1 MNKIKIVKTAAE
13 EEYDNCYKNLVDNL
27 VKQNEKI
34 LIGVALKKLVEKYI
48 QRLNHLRVVFY
59 DNNIMN
65 VALMHQLGDDTFFR
79 YSCFYPPDGFYI
91 SLNNTIGTPSVE
103 KANNDSITIGAIK
116 KCVLK
121 LLAQDEKREEIN
133 IYPHDVRHWI
143 FKCQYSLDNVGAD
156 MPRETLFEVVGAN
169 NFEEATKQFLKKLSD
184 LKTEVTFSDFE
195 FWQVD
200 CFVKLFTATVN
211 LKREPVLVGQID
223 KSNIPANEFI
233 FIICPEVY

>member
-91 SLNNTIGTPSVE
+91 SLNDTIGTPAVE
-103 KANNDSITIGAIK
+103 KADGESMRAIK
-116 KCVLK
+116 NCVLE
-121 LLAQDEKREEIN
+121 LLAQDEKREEIS
-133 IYPHDVRHWI
+133 IFPHDVRHWI

-156 MPRETLFEVVGAN
+156 MSGETFFEVVGAN
-169 NFEEATKQFLKKLSD
+169 NFVEATKQLLKKLSD
-184 LKTEVTFSDFE
+184 LTADIFFDFE
-195 FWQVD
+195 FWQAD
-200 CFVKLFTATVN
+200 RFVKLFTATVN
-211 LKREPVLVGQID
+211 LKREPVLVSKIGR
-223 KSNIPANEFI
+223 SNIPANEFI

>member
-91 SLNNTIGTPSVE
+91 SLNDTIGTPAVE
-103 KANNDSITIGAIK
+103 KADGESMRAIK
-116 KCVLK
+116 NCVLE
-121 LLAQDEKREEIN
+121 LLAQDEKREEIS
-133 IYPHDVRHWI
+133 IFPHDVRHWI

-156 MPRETLFEVVGAN
+156 MSGETFFEVVGAN
-169 NFEEATKQFLKKLSD
+169 NFEEATKQLLKKLSD
-184 LKTEVTFSDFE
+184 LTADIFFDFE
-195 FWQVD
+195 FWQAD
-200 CFVKLFTATVN
+200 RFVKLFTATVN
-211 LKREPVLVGQID
+211 LKREPVLVSKIGR
-223 KSNIPANEFI
+223 SNIPANEFI